1 MAVSAGMA
9 LLSTAG
15 AAISGTLIGGSMLTH
30 FLVTTAIGA
39 AINALTPKP
48 SFAAARTGYNV
59 TQTSSI
65 ADHQIVYGKTKVSGV
80 RVFDQ
85 VQGEENKFLYRIVA
99 FTGHEIESFEEIWI
113 NDAKITSLD
122 TDGNVLQVL
131 DADNTTS
138 GRYSGHVY
146 INKHLGS
153 PTQTADSRFVSEVSK
168 WTSDHRLQ
176 GIAYL
181 AIRMKFDQDKFPNGV
196 PEISAVI
203 KGKKVYDPRT
213 STTAWSDNPALCIR
227 DFLTNSSYGLGEA
240 DANIDDTLF
249 ETAADVCDYLNYPS
263 LTGGVKYT
271 ANGSYTTSA
280 SPYDFLNNILSSMG
294 GLLWYAQGKWRI
306 KPAYWT
312 DPVILFTEDDL
323 RGSISVQ
330 TRHSRRDNFNVVNGT
345 WKGAES
351 NWQATDFPPVRNITS
366 AGAMVAGLPYTITKV
381 GSTDWTTVGASS
393 NTEGVTFV
401 ATGPA
406 SGTGEADFFLG
417 VDGGQVATTDLA
429 LSFTSD
435 VGMARRIANIYLE
448 RNRQQLSITASFGIR
463 AFKVQVGDV
472 VQITNSRFGWTQK
485 EFEVTSW
492 TFGIV
497 DDNDL
502 QVHMVLREI
511 SENVFDAISDGAV
524 YERDNTDSINPFDF
538 PAPTLDA
545 ATATSTVNND
555 GTTVSQIKFSWSI
568 SDDTVVDY
576 YEFQWKLSGDTTYN
590 SAVVQGKEF
599 VLSPAISGASYDYRV
614 RAVSF
619 QGLRTPF
626 TSSVSPVSTGDDETI
641 PNAPTSVSAAGGY
654 GSATVTWVA
663 PTQNTDSSVLK
674 DLFQYKI
681 YRGTSANPTTLVG
694 RISGEIFTD
703 SGLDDSTT
711 YYYRVKAAD
720 FTGNESAYSADA
732 VVTTNPELVDGADG
746 ASVLV
751 VYADDAVGTNQSLT
765 AGSREYVQYVEYV
778 TNPPSLPVSGTFVKF
793 VGEDG
798 TTGQG
803 IYPIYADDAAGN
815 GQSFSPTGKDYVTF
829 YEATSAPT
837 LPVTGQTFVKYVGDN
852 GADGQRGPGR
862 WNIGVTTLPSTS
874 SGAHTDFTNAIGD
887 PVDLDQAWFYTG
899 TIANPTGQVVWIY
912 REGSGGTPATSW
924 VQQVEVIDGDL
935 LVDGTVTADAIQT
948 GTITADRLAATSLSG
963 LGLTIGT
970 LVDGTPGGERI
981 EITDGLIAVY
991 DTNGVVR
998 VKIGDLS

>member
-9 LLSTAG
+9 LLSTVG
-15 AAISGTLIGGSMLTH
+15 ATISGTLIGGSMLTH

-59 TQTSSI
+59 TQTSSV
-65 ADHQIVYGKTKVSGV
+65 ADHQVVYGKTKVSGV
-80 RVFDQ
+80 RVFDH

-99 FTGHEIESFEEIWI
+99 FTGHEIESFEELWI
-113 NDAKITSLD
+113 NDAKVTSLD
-122 TDGNVLQVL
+122 TDGNVLEVL

-153 PTQTADSRFVSEVSK
+153 PTQAADSMFVSEVSK
-168 WTSDHRLQ
+168 WTSSHRLQ

-181 AIRMKFDQDKFPNGV
+181 AIRMKFNQDKFPNGV
-196 PEISAVI
+196 PEVSAVI

-213 STTAWSDNPALCIR
+213 DTIAWSDNPALCIR

-240 DANIDDTLF
+240 DINIDDTLF
-249 ETAADVCDYLNYPS
+249 ETAANVCDYLNYPS

-323 RGSISVQ
+323 RGSIAVQ

-366 AGAMVAGLPYTITKV
+366 AGAMVSGLPYTITKV
-381 GSTDWTTVGASS
+381 GSTDWTTVGAPS

-401 ATGPA
+401 ATGA
-406 SGTGEADFFLG
+406 AAGTGEADFFLG
-417 VDGGQVATTDLA
+417 VDGGQVAATDLS

-448 RNRQQLSITASFGIR
+448 RNRQQLTITASFGIR
-463 AFKVQVGDV
+463 AFKVQVGDI
-472 VQITNSRFGWTQK
+472 VQISNSRFGWTQK

-497 DDNDL
+497 DENDL

-524 YERDNTDSINPFDF
+524 YERDNTDSLNPFDF

-545 ATATSTVNND
+545 ATATSTVNAD
-555 GTTVSQIKFSWSI
+555 GTTVPQINFSWSI
-568 SDDTVVDY
+568 SDETVVDY
-576 YEFQWKLSGDTTYN
+576 YEFQWKLSGNTTYN
-590 SAVVQGKEF
+590 SVVVEGLEF
-599 VLSPAISGASYDYRV
+599 NLSPALSGASYDYRV
-614 RAVSF
+614 RSISF
-619 QGLRTPF
+619 AGLRSPWA
-626 TSSVSPVSTGDDETI
+626 SSVTPVSTGDDTTT
-641 PNAPTSVSAAGGY
+641 PNAPSGLTATAG
-654 GSATVTWVA
+654 SETIKLNWTA
-663 PTQNTDSSVLK
+663 PTQNTDSTTLK

-681 YRGTSANPTTLVG
+681 YRNTTNNFGTATMIG
-694 RISGEIFTD
+694 RIAADIFTD
-703 SGLDDSTT
+703 GSLVGGQT
-711 YYYRVKAAD
+711 YYYWVTALD
-720 FTGNESAYSADA
+720 YTGNESSQSTVASATA
-732 VVTTNPELVDGADG
+732 QEIVTERSNGVF
-746 ASVLV
+746 
-751 VYADDAVGTNQSLT
+751 
-765 AGSREYVQYVEYV
+765 YV
-778 TNPPSLPVSGTFVKF
+778 
-793 VGEDG
+793 
-798 TTGQG
+798 
-803 IYPIYADDAAGN
+803 
-815 GQSFSPTGKDYVTF
+815 
-829 YEATSAPT
+829 
-837 LPVTGQTFVKYVGDN
+837 
-852 GADGQRGPGR
+852 
-862 WNIGVTTLPSTS
+862 GVTTLPTTS
-874 SGAHTDFTNAIGD
+874 SGAHTDFVAAYGD
-887 PVDLDQAWFYTG
+887 PVDNDQAWFYTG
-899 TIANPTGQVVWIY
+899 TLANPTAQTVWIY
-912 REGSGGTPATSW
+912 REGSGATPADSW
-924 VQQVEVIDGDL
+924 IEQQEVIDGDL
-935 LVDGTVTADAIQT
+935 LVTGTVTADAIQV
-948 GTITADRLAATSLSG
+948 GTITADRLSATSLSG

-981 EITDGLIAVY
+981 EISDGLIAVY
-991 DTNGVVR
+991 DSNGVVR